1 MDQSQRHKYVSRFE
15 PLALHPRLHHREGF
29 LIHYLPPREPPTRR
43 FSYNSRSTN
52 LLSQTTTSQPRGQP
66 TTNTSTE
73 EVYNHTPNSTSP
85 RGSKYK
91 LHLYQR
97 GNKPITRSTST
108 KEGYNKNKGVYNK
121 WFQEPQTLFSF
132 LFSTIQDPNRIG

>member
-15 PLALHPRLHHREGF
+15 PLALHPRLHYREGF

-43 FSYNSRSTN
+43 ICYNTKSTK
-52 LLSQTTTSQPRGQP
+52 LLSQTTTSQPRGKP

-73 EVYNHTPNSTSP
+73 EVYNHQLHLTQEGVNNN
-85 RGSKYK
+85 

-97 GNKPITRSTST
+97 GSKPITSNPQPQPLPKREQPNN
-108 KEGYNKNKGVYNK
+108 EGLGGV
-121 WFQEPQTLFSF
+121 FQPQTISPFHKQKIL
-132 LFSTIQDPNRIG
+132 NRLG